1 MQGMPVSLVA
11 VVWMIFSIITV
22 CFPVAPNP
30 DGKSMNYTVVVG
42 GGWVGLSIIYYFF
55 PKYGG
60 RHWFTG
66 PMANIQPDASVE
78 IIEEKVRDSEDEDK
92 KDI

>member
-30 DGKSMNYTVVVG
+30 DGKSMNYTVVVA
-42 GGWVGLSIIYYFF
+42 GGWISLCLAYFYF

-66 PMANIQPDASVE
+66 PIANVDTETPVERISQASVD
-78 IIEEKVRDSEDEDK
+78 EKYSEQ
-92 KDI
+92 